1 MSTPAHPLT
10 DLLVAAAEGGFPAAD
25 GTVRV
30 CQPHVDA
37 HADTH
42 AVVAFSAHTVLLT
55 DHSAAD
61 ITARGIDAYGG
72 SMHPSNLLWLAGDRM
87 IGSLDVVLVRRAS
100 GSEQALPPLD
110 DLAAHPRVARALQ
123 HRSDV
128 RVAGDDRGL
137 VTLGRGLVDRWELSV
152 ELLPDAAPNRGSGRA
167 LIGAGLAM
175 APADEW
181 VWAQVAAG
189 NTASLR
195 AFLAAGFVPVC
206 SEVLFSRHAD

>member
-1 MSTPAHPLT
+1 
-10 DLLVAAAEGGFPAAD
+10 
-25 GTVRV
+25 
-30 CQPHVDA
+30 
-37 HADTH
+37 
-42 AVVAFSAHTVLLT
+42 
-55 DHSAAD
+55 
-61 ITARGIDAYGG
+61 
-72 SMHPSNLLWLAGDRM
+72 
-87 IGSLDVVLVRRAS
+87 
-100 GSEQALPPLD
+100 
-110 DLAAHPRVARALQ
+110 
-123 HRSDV
+123 
-128 RVAGDDRGL
+128 
-137 VTLGRGLVDRWELSV
+137 VDRWELSV